1 MPWAVWSTVAQK
13 SVAVT
18 AALLPLISLALHRRQ
33 PACALGPLALILV
46 LFAARLKGF
55 SRRASAFFARRGLA
69 AAVARPRRVLTS
81 GMRIGLVTPYTWTVP
96 GGVNQHVEH
105 LADELEARGHE
116 PWIMAPVG
124 TFAPSWRNSDRR
136 RLTKATGNL
145 IPMGTAFSVPSNG
158 SRAHIS
164 LNPRVLWRMDH
175 ALRRMQFDLLH
186 VHEPCTPMVSA
197 AAVLLTTSPVVGTF
211 HAALAASRA
220 YATVAGTC
228 RELVERLD
236 VRIAVSDAAQAYP
249 VRLFPGEFRIIPNG
263 VDVEAYARAVGV
275 ARVEGRICFIGR
287 ADRRKGLGVLLP
299 AFAELRRRQ
308 PHVTLTIIGATRG
321 QILEQLH
328 AGPSRQIDFTGIETT
343 GWVTNDEK
351 IDRLAQA
358 QVVCA
363 PSLAAESFGVVLAE
377 AMAAGVPVVTIQ
389 STRLPLRAAETGR
402 RGRAAGAA
410 KRRTAPCRRAGR
422 RTARPPGARPE
433 VGEAGLAAARQLS
446 WTQVAKHILAAY
458 EDALQAGPKP
468 YGEGSPGGA
477 WLGRAILSVV

>member
-1 MPWAVWSTVAQK
+1 
-13 SVAVT
+13 
-18 AALLPLISLALHRRQ
+18 
-33 PACALGPLALILV
+33 
-46 LFAARLKGF
+46 
-55 SRRASAFFARRGLA
+55 
-69 AAVARPRRVLTS
+69 
-81 GMRIGLVTPYTWTVP
+81 MRIGLVTPYTWTVP

-124 TFAPSWRNSDRR
+124 SFTPSWRHPDGR
-136 RLTKATGNL
+136 RLTRAAGNL
-145 IPMGTAFSVPSNG
+145 IPMGTALAIPSNG

-164 LNPRVLWRMDH
+164 LNPRVVWRMDR

-228 RELVERLD
+228 RQLVERLD
-236 VRIAVSDAAQAYP
+236 VRIAVSDAAQTYP
-249 VRLFPGEFRIIPNG
+249 GRLFPGEFRIVPNG
-263 VDVEAYARAVGV
+263 VDVEAYARAVGK

-299 AFAELRRRQ
+299 AFAELRRRR
-308 PHVTLTIIGATRG
+308 PHVTLTIIGATRR

-328 AGPSRQIDFTGIETT
+328 AGPSRQIDFAGIETM
-343 GWVTNDEK
+343 GWVTDDEK
-351 IDRLAQA
+351 IDLLAQA

-377 AMAAGVPVVTIQ
+377 AMAAGVPVVA
-389 STRLPLRAAETGR
+389 SDLPGYRSVLRNG
-402 RGRAAGAA
+402 
-410 KRRTAPCRRAGR
+410 KAGR
-422 RTARPPGARPE
+422 LVPPNDGPRLADALDDVLRDPQERARMA
-433 VGEAGLAAARQLS
+433 EAGLAAARQLS
-446 WTQVAKHILAAY
+446 WTHVTKHILAAY
-458 EDALQAGPKP
+458 EDALEAGAKS
-468 YGEGSPGGA
+468 YGDGSPGGA